1 MGNNT
6 AQKKFTVKGILIPTL
21 ALFLICV
28 VVTAALAGTNALTA
42 DKIAALE
49 AQNQAEA
56 MARVLPADE
65 YVQKTGSLDGTET
78 SYYIARQGGQAI
90 GAVYITAAKGYG
102 GDVSVMTAIKADGA
116 IAAVEI
122 LAAAD
127 ETPGLGQNAMKP
139 DFAAQFAGKSGQVD
153 VVKNGAA
160 ENQVNALTGATITS
174 RAVADAVNQALALFE
189 KEGIS

>member
-122 LAAAD
+122 LAADD